1 MTFTDIV
8 ILLIVI
14 SIVALIIYSMTK
26 KKDEGVCSRCAYAKT
41 CDDDCFP
48 KKREKIQKK

>member
-8 ILLIVI
+8 ILIIVV
-14 SIVALIIYSMTK
+14 SIVALIVYNMTK
-26 KKDEGVCSRCAYAKT
+26 KKDEGVCSRCAYAKN

-48 KKREKIQKK
+48 KKREKKHK

>member
-8 ILLIVI
+8 ILIVVVAV
-14 SIVALIIYSMTK
+14 VALIIFNMTK
-26 KKDEGVCSRCAYAKT
+26 KRDEGVCSRCAYAKN

-48 KKREKIQKK
+48 KKRENKEK